1 MKFIIGI
8 SAALC
13 LGPAIALAEPPD
25 SSTPA
30 PVTPAPADANS
41 TTTPAAATVPVA
53 PSATAPQTED
63 MRPVAEPASTRDAPA
78 AAAPSA
84 TARKLDEA
92 QVEKELRAQGYLPQ
106 MRNGEKIFCRRESVR
121 GSRLPGP
128 LVCMSAEQAETMA
141 RETQRDT
148 ERMQQRSGSCL
159 SGGGRS
165 GTMCGG

>member
-1 MKFIIGI
+1 
-8 SAALC
+8 
-13 LGPAIALAEPPD
+13 
-25 SSTPA
+25 
-30 PVTPAPADANS
+30 
-41 TTTPAAATVPVA
+41 
-53 PSATAPQTED
+53 

-128 LVCMSAEQAETMA
+128 LVCMSADQAETMA